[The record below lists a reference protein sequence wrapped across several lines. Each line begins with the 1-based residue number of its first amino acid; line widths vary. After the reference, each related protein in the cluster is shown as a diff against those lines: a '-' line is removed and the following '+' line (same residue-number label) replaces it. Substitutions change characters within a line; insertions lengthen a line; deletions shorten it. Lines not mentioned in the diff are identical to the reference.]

1 MERELKIFE
10 KLYEGVF
17 GCKPDSIEPIAQAG
31 SNRRYY
37 RLKKAKVYDVIATY
51 GSDRAENN
59 SFIYLANHFAG
70 CGLPVPQIYAVSD
83 DGHSYL
89 QVDVG
94 HRSLYDAL
102 MECGVDSPEGHELLK
117 RTVEMLARFHYYG
130 SIGLDYSRCLDRE
143 MDRSAIL
150 SDQQYFR
157 YCFLKTVGAERNAR
171 RLNDEFEMFADEM
184 ASAQPVGVM
193 LRDFQSRNVMIADDD
208 TLSVIDFQGARR
220 GSLAYDLV
228 SLLWQ
233 SRLKLPES
241 LRRQLVEHYISVFPD
256 KEDADA
262 LRRSI
267 SRCVMLRTLQTL
279 GAYGFRG
286 LVERKEMFIKSI
298 PEALRTLQTLPDEAW
313 CSMPLLRSLIAHVA
327 AMPRFLPAPTSGRLR
342 VTVMSFAY
350 KMGLPVDESGN
361 GGGYVF
367 DCRAISNPGRYEQY
381 KQLTGRDAAVVE
393 FLESC
398 SDVEPYLN
406 AAFSMVDNSVDV
418 YLRRGFTSL
427 SVAFGC
433 TGGRHRSVYCAE
445 RMAAHLAQKYAGQE
459 IDILLIHRERKIT
472 EKR

>member
-10 KLYEGVF
+10 ELYEGVF
-17 GCKPDSIEPIAQAG
+17 GCKPDSIEPIARAG

-37 RLKKAKVYDVIATY
+37 RMKKAGVYNVIATY
-51 GSDRAENN
+51 GSDRAENK
-59 SFIYLANHFAG
+59 SFIYLANHFADS
-70 CGLPVPQIYAVSD
+70 GLSVPQIYAVSAD
-83 DGHSYL
+83 SHYYL

-94 HRSLYDAL
+94 HRSLYDVL
-102 MECGVDSPEGHELLK
+102 MECGVDSPEGYELLK

-130 SIGLDYSRCLDRE
+130 TVGLDSSRCLDGK

-150 SDQQYFR
+150 SDLQYFR
-157 YCFLKTVGAERNAR
+157 YCFLKTVGAERNVR

-184 ASAQPVGVM
+184 ATAAPVGVM
-193 LRDFQSRNVMIADDD
+193 LRDFQSRNVMVADDGS
-208 TLSVIDFQGARR
+208 LSVIDFQGTRR
-220 GSLAYDLV
+220 GPLAYDLV

-233 SRLKLPES
+233 SRLKLPEN
-241 LRRQLVEHYISVFPD
+241 LRRQLVEHYISIFPEM
-256 KEDADA
+256 EDADA
-262 LRRSI
+262 FRRSI
-267 SRCVMLRTLQTL
+267 ARFVMLRTLQTL

-298 PEALRTLQTLPDEAW
+298 PEALRTLQTLPDDAW
-313 CSMPLLRSLIAHVA
+313 RSMPLLRSLINHVA
-327 AMPRFLPAPTSGRLR
+327 AMPRFSPAPTTGRLR

-361 GGGYVF
+361 GGGFVF
-367 DCRAISNPGRYEQY
+367 DCRAIHNPGRYEQY

-393 FLESC
+393 FLESN
-398 SDVEPYLN
+398 SNTDN
-406 AAFSMVDNSVDV
+406 FMQAAFSMVDSSVDV

-445 RMAAHLAQKYAGQE
+445 RMAAHIAEKYAGQE
-459 IDILLIHRERKIT
+459 IDILLVHRERNIT